1 MKLHVCEHNFCG
13 QFILYRAIEAL
24 QLFSDYLSLTLLKVR
39 NLGKPV
45 ELAGQYYKDGAD
57 EVLRITS
64 ENVFVPFTV
73 GGGIRDFI
81 DGDGKHYSS
90 LEVASE
96 YFRSGADKISV
107 GSDAVYAAEEFIK
120 TGVKT
125 GKSSLDFGANIRVYG
140 NQDVVVSIDPRRVYI
155 KDLSDVNGGRESREI
170 GAFEL
175 AKAFEELGAGEIL
188 LNCIDCDGQG
198 KGFDIDLIKLVSDA
212 VSIPVIASS
221 GAGAVNHFS
230 EVFQKTNASAAL
242 AAGIFHRKEVVY
254 LLFNKKKSVKE
265 HLLKEGIEVRL

>member
-57 EVLRITS
+57 EVSFLNITGFRDFPLGDLPMLQVLRITS

-140 NQDVVVSIDPRRVYI
+140 NQAVVVSIDPRR
-155 KDLSDVNGGRESREI
+155 VNGGRESREI

-188 LNCIDCDGQG
+188 LNCIDCD
-198 KGFDIDLIKLVSDA
+198 DLIKLVSDA

-242 AAGIFHRKEVVY
+242 AAGIFHRKEVPI
-254 LLFNKKKSVKE
+254 KSLKQIVKNW
-265 HLLKEGIEVRL
+265 R

>member
-1 MKLHVCEHNFCG
+1 MIVIIDFYEMKLHVCEHNFCG

-57 EVLRITS
+57 EVSFLNITGFRDFPLGDLPMLQVLRITS

-140 NQDVVVSIDPRRVYI
+140 NQAVVVSIDPRR
-155 KDLSDVNGGRESREI
+155 
-170 GAFEL
+170 
-175 AKAFEELGAGEIL
+175 
-188 LNCIDCDGQG
+188 G

-242 AAGIFHRKEVVY
+242 AAGIFHRKEVPI
-254 LLFNKKKSVKE
+254 KSLKQIVKNW
-265 HLLKEGIEVRL
+265 R